1 MLKQTFTP
9 QQETSS
15 FLKYLKKCNVKD
27 DLCFT
32 NDTMIACANFQP
44 VVVRIRIIENE
55 GTELKSSEVSKKEN
69 KKW

>member
-15 FLKYLKKCNVKD
+15 FLRYLKKCNVNE

-32 NDTMIACANFQP
+32 NDSKMACANFQP
-44 VVVRIRIIENE
+44 VVVRIKVVENE
-55 GTELKSSEVSKKEN
+55 GNELKSPEVSLGAN
-69 KKW
+69 N